1 MPNISADGIC
11 YPERFGHKMSEKYT
25 LGFIG
30 VGNMG
35 GSLARAA
42 AKNTNSIILSG
53 GRSGR
58 AAALSS
64 ELAVSFGSNAD
75 AAKNAEYII
84 LGVKPQIIFD
94 VISEISDILKER
106 SEAGDN
112 ICIVSMAAGVEI
124 KSIEAA
130 LPAEL
135 PIIRIMPNTPV
146 SIGKGVILY
155 TANSAAQSFTA
166 KFREL
171 FSKAGEF
178 IEIKE
183 SLFNAGTALS
193 GCSPAFVDIF
203 VDALAD
209 GGVRCGLTRELALK
223 LAAATVSG
231 AAELISASG
240 KHPDVLRDEVC
251 SPGGSTIEGV
261 SVLERGGFRATVSDA
276 VSAAERKSAELGK
289 KK

>member
-1 MPNISADGIC
+1 MFFIPKGLVI
-11 YPERFGHKMSEKYT
+11 KMSEKYT

-42 AKNTNSIILSG
+42 EKSTKSIILSG

-58 AAALSS
+58 ASALSS
-64 ELAVSFGSNAD
+64 ELSVSFGNNTDVARY
-75 AAKNAEYII
+75 AEYII
-84 LGVKPQIIFD
+84 LGVKPQIVFD

-106 SEAGDN
+106 ANEGGK
-112 ICIVSMAAGVEI
+112 ICIVSMAAGIEI

-130 LPAEL
+130 LPAEF

-155 TANSAAQSFTA
+155 TANSAAQSFIA
-166 KFREL
+166 DFREL

-183 SLFNAGTALS
+183 SLFNAGTAMS

-209 GGVRCGLTRELALK
+209 GGVRCGLTREISLK

-240 KHPDVLRDEVC
+240 RHPDVLRDEVC

-261 SVLERGGFRATVSDA
+261 SVLERGGFRAIVSDA
-276 VSAAERKSAELGK
+276 VAAAEKKSAELGK